1 MAFSWWKRV
10 EKTPGY
16 RRKKLFLKRLAGKEL
31 RIKPQLQVSIVKA
44 GGWWFHPDTLN
55 SDSIVYSF
63 GIGEDVG
70 FDLFLIERFGLDVH
84 AFDPTPSTIDWL
96 AARQLPVN
104 FRFYPWAIAAQN
116 GFLQLY
122 PRLNRDGSRS
132 KVMYT
137 MVDEGASAAEAI
149 DVPAVNLPSITKRLG
164 HERIDLLKMDIEGA
178 EYEVLDNLLQST
190 VRPRQLLV
198 EFHHRFSGIGP
209 KRTAAMIARLGKNGY
224 RLIAVSETGRELS
237 FMHSCDEEQRS

>member
-1 MAFSWWKRV
+1 MAIAWWKRV

-16 RRKKLFLKRLAGKEL
+16 QRKKLFLKRLVGKEL
-31 RIKPQLQVSIVKA
+31 RLKPQLDVSIQKA

-55 SDSIVYSF
+55 HDSIVYSF
-63 GIGEDVG
+63 GIGEEVE

-84 AFDPTPSTIDWL
+84 AFDPTPATIDWL

-104 FRFYPWAIAAQN
+104 FRFYPWAVAAQN
-116 GFLQLY
+116 GSLQLY
-122 PRLNRDGSRS
+122 PRRRRDGSRS

-137 MVDEGASAAEAI
+137 MVDDSTSAAEAI

-164 HERIDLLKMDIEGA
+164 HEQIDLLKMDIEGA
-178 EYEVLDNLLQST
+178 EYEVLDSLLQAT
-190 VRPRQLLV
+190 VKPRQLLV
-198 EFHHRFSGIGP
+198 EFHHRFRGIGP
-209 KRTAAMIARLGKNGY
+209 QRTAAMIARLEKNGY

-237 FMHSCDEEQRS
+237 FLHACDEEQSP